1 MNPLENSINL
11 PKKQTD
17 KLLKYLY
24 NRYAKHNSNISN
36 LKQHPFFTI
45 NLRQC
50 ETFRSFLPDVVTL
63 SSDFSNYCEGSMVS
77 VAMKSLVKGNT
88 LSYDTGKYYL
98 TEEGYKQGLK
108 ASNVFSYWSKYYPAV
123 YYPTLAVVVTTVLVS
138 VTGILLA

>member
-24 NRYAKHNSNISN
+24 NRYAKHNSNVSN

-45 NLRQC
+45 NLMQC
-50 ETFRSFLPDVVTL
+50 ETFKSFLPDVVSL
-63 SSDFSNYCEGSMVS
+63 STEFSNYCVSSMSS
-77 VAMKSLVKGNT
+77 VTMNSLVKGNT

-108 ASNVFSYWSKYYPAV
+108 ASNIFSYWSKYHSMA
-123 YYPTLAVVVTTVLVS
+123 YYPTLCIVVTTVLATVI
-138 VTGILLA
+138 GALLA